1 MHNLALRDGIRLL
14 RALKWRTLSQLG
26 MRNFRIPIEFGVRG
40 PHVLTRLSSTSSSSY
55 HSMTQIQPLLEA
67 RLQQRVKELEDEVAS
82 LKARLRQYE
91 RNENPHVAQKPTLSH
106 SDSSTPPT
114 SLVTTIPLKHLH
126 SPALPSGSCT
136 APSSRS
142 GTASTYGVLVFN
154 LKDASTAS
162 VKSPENKGDKALDEI
177 RVNLDTWCSQPASDL
192 YASRSNERT
201 VRDPD
206 TTLRPS
212 IHDLGKAWA
221 QSVATSIDE
230 MKQEEI
236 LVRVEIFYFLM
247 FILVAERLHVITEEG
262 AFELLSIMVATDSRP
277 TWLRRLLTSIGWI
290 NDDVIVELCKK
301 GWPAAVATTA
311 MSLGKIVHQSSR

>member
-1 MHNLALRDGIRLL
+1 MRLRWLGHSMHNLALRDGIRLL

-126 SPALPSGSCT
+126 SPALPG
-136 APSSRS
+136 
-142 GTASTYGVLVFN
+142 
-154 LKDASTAS
+154 
-162 VKSPENKGDKALDEI
+162 
-177 RVNLDTWCSQPASDL
+177 RVQHRHQGQAQHQPMESW
-192 YASRSNERT
+192 Y
-201 VRDPD
+201 
-206 TTLRPS
+206 S
-212 IHDLGKAWA
+212 I
-221 QSVATSIDE
+221 
-230 MKQEEI
+230 
-236 LVRVEIFYFLM
+236 
-247 FILVAERLHVITEEG
+247 
-262 AFELLSIMVATDSRP
+262 
-277 TWLRRLLTSIGWI
+277 
-290 NDDVIVELCKK
+290 
-301 GWPAAVATTA
+301 
-311 MSLGKIVHQSSR
+311 